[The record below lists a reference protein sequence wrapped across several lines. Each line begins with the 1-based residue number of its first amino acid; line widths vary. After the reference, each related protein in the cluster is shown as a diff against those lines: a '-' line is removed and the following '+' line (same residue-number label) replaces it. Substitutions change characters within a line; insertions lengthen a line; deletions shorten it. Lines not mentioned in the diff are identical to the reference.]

1 MGGLLRS
8 FLTIFPPLS
17 AHLLLFLARNPASA
31 CSLLLCFSARS
42 LLLCFSARSQSLFG
56 LQSIISNLFPN
67 IHTIM
72 QTIHFELRGD
82 EEDFIQLIQ
91 LLKATNL
98 VYNGA
103 EAQEVVTAGM
113 VLRNG
118 VVETRK
124 RAKIVRG
131 DVIEYEGNRIE
142 VI

>member
-17 AHLLLFLARNPASA
+17 AHLLLFLARILLRLALNRSSA
-31 CSLLLCFSARS
+31 C
-42 LLLCFSARSQSLFG
+42 SQSLFG

-103 EAQEVVTAGM
+103 EAQEVVAAGM

>member
-31 CSLLLCFSARS
+31 C
-42 LLLCFSARSQSLFG
+42 SQSLFG

-103 EAQEVVTAGM
+103 EAQEVVAAGM

-118 VVETRK
+118 VVEMRK

-131 DVIEYEGNRIE
+131 DVIEFEGNRIE
-142 VI
+142 II

>member
-1 MGGLLRS
+1 MQ
-8 FLTIFPPLS
+8 FI
-17 AHLLLFLARNPASA
+17 ALLFGSQFIALLFGSQSIALRLAVNRSSA
-31 CSLLLCFSARS
+31 C
-42 LLLCFSARSQSLFG
+42 SQSLFG

-103 EAQEVVTAGM
+103 EAQEVVAAGM

-118 VVETRK
+118 VVEMRK

>member
-17 AHLLLFLARNPASA
+17 AHLLLFLAINPA
-31 CSLLLCFSARS
+31 
-42 LLLCFSARSQSLFG
+42 SARSQSLFG
-56 LQSIISNLFPN
+56 LQSIALRLAVNHQQSISN

-103 EAQEVVTAGM
+103 EAQEVVAAGM

-118 VVETRK
+118 VVEMRK

-131 DVIEYEGNRIE
+131 DVIEFEGNRIE
-142 VI
+142 II

>member
-1 MGGLLRS
+1 MQ
-8 FLTIFPPLS
+8 FI
-17 AHLLLFLARNPASA
+17 ALLFG
-31 CSLLLCFSARS
+31 
-42 LLLCFSARSQSLFG
+42 SQFIALLFG
-56 LQSIISNLFPN
+56 LQFIALLFGLQFIALLFGSQSIINNLYPT

-131 DVIEYEGNRIE
+131 DVIEFEGNRIE

>member
-1 MGGLLRS
+1 
-8 FLTIFPPLS
+8 
-17 AHLLLFLARNPASA
+17 
-31 CSLLLCFSARS
+31 
-42 LLLCFSARSQSLFG
+42 
-56 LQSIISNLFPN
+56 
-67 IHTIM
+67 M

-103 EAQEVVTAGM
+103 EAQEVVAAGM

-118 VVETRK
+118 VVEMRK
-124 RAKIVRG
+124 RAKIVSG

>member
-8 FLTIFPPLS
+8 FLTIFPPFS

-42 LLLCFSARSQSLFG
+42 QSLFG
-56 LQSIISNLFPN
+56 LQSIISNLFPT

-131 DVIEYEGNRIE
+131 DVIEFEGNRIE

>member
-1 MGGLLRS
+1 MAFFGLFSL
-8 FLTIFPPLS
+8 LCGPLFGLYS
-17 AHLLLFLARNPASA
+17 LLVKALSLAFSLLCGPLFVLLLF
-31 CSLLLCFSARS
+31 SLLALTFFCLITIF
-42 LLLCFSARSQSLFG
+42 
-56 LQSIISNLFPN
+56 
-67 IHTIM
+67 HTYM
-72 QTIHFELRGD
+72 QTLHFELRGD

-103 EAQEVVTAGM
+103 EAQEVVAAGM

>member
-1 MGGLLRS
+1 MCRLSTLRRKCNFRPNTEGYSSSDGWPSLVFFTPLWSSLRFLIFSLLALPI
-8 FLTIFPPLS
+8 FCLITIF
-17 AHLLLFLARNPASA
+17 
-31 CSLLLCFSARS
+31 
-42 LLLCFSARSQSLFG
+42 
-56 LQSIISNLFPN
+56 
-67 IHTIM
+67 HTYM
-72 QTIHFELRGD
+72 QTLHFELRGD

-103 EAQEVVTAGM
+103 EAQEVVAAGM

>member
-31 CSLLLCFSARS
+31 RS
-42 LLLCFSARSQSLFG
+42 LLLCFSARSQLLFG
-56 LQSIISNLFPN
+56 LHSIISNLFPN

-103 EAQEVVTAGM
+103 EAQEVVAAGM

-118 VVETRK
+118 VVEMRK

-131 DVIEYEGNRIE
+131 DVIEFEGNRIE
-142 VI
+142 II

>member
-8 FLTIFPPLS
+8 FLTIFSPLS
-17 AHLLLFLARNPASA
+17 AHLLLFLARNLA
-31 CSLLLCFSARS
+31 
-42 LLLCFSARSQSLFG
+42 SARSQSLFG

-103 EAQEVVTAGM
+103 EAQEVVAAGM

-118 VVETRK
+118 VVEMRK

-131 DVIEYEGNRIE
+131 DVIEFEGNRIE
-142 VI
+142 II

>member
-1 MGGLLRS
+1 MGGLLWS
-8 FLTIFPPLS
+8 FSLLCAPLFGLYS
-17 AHLLLFLARNPASA
+17 LLVKALSLAFSLLCGPLFVLLLF
-31 CSLLLCFSARS
+31 SLLALPFFCLITIF
-42 LLLCFSARSQSLFG
+42 
-56 LQSIISNLFPN
+56 
-67 IHTIM
+67 HTYM
-72 QTIHFELRGD
+72 QTLHFELRGD

-103 EAQEVVTAGM
+103 EAQEVVAAGM

>member
-31 CSLLLCFSARS
+31 CSLLLCFSA
-42 LLLCFSARSQSLFG
+42 CSQSLFG

-82 EEDFIQLIQ
+82 EEDFIQFIQ

-103 EAQEVVTAGM
+103 EAQEVVAAGM

-118 VVETRK
+118 VVEMRK

>member
-1 MGGLLRS
+1 MQEILLR
-8 FLTIFPPLS
+8 LAVYCS
-17 AHLLLFLARNPASA
+17 ALRLAVNR
-31 CSLLLCFSARS
+31 
-42 LLLCFSARSQSLFG
+42 FSARSQLLFG

-103 EAQEVVTAGM
+103 EAQEVVAAGM

-118 VVETRK
+118 VVEMRK
-124 RAKIVRG
+124 RAKIV
-131 DVIEYEGNRIE
+131 
-142 VI
+142 

>member
-31 CSLLLCFSARS
+31 CSLLLCFSV
-42 LLLCFSARSQSLFG
+42 RSQSLFG

-103 EAQEVVTAGM
+103 EAQEVVAAGM